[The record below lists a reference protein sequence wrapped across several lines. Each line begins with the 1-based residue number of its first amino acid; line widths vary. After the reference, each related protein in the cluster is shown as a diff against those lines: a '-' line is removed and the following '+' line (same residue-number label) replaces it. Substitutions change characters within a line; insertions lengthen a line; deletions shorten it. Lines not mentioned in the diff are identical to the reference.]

1 MTSKPASQTESTELK
16 EAVRASREV
25 YWHAG
30 GFSLFVNLLML
41 TGPLY
46 MLQVYD
52 RVLASQSIPT
62 LVALTL
68 LVLVLYGTLGVLE
81 WARSGLFSV
90 AASRF
95 EGALSER
102 AASAAMA
109 LSLSDPGRASDR
121 PIRDLRQ
128 LRRFIASPVLGAI
141 FDAPFSPLFL
151 LILFMLHPL
160 FGWWA
165 LFGAVVLVAIS
176 ALNERVSTRLTKES
190 EDFERGSVM
199 RSAEMTRNAE
209 VLKALG
215 MGEAV
220 RRRWQNLFDG
230 GDTAFARSG
239 RVLAGFSSGTKA
251 FRLFLQSA
259 ILGIGAWLAI
269 NGESTAGAMVAA
281 SILMGRAIGPLEQ
294 IVGQWRN
301 IVGARESWASL
312 KGALEQVPQPVPQ
325 MPLPPIKGALSV
337 EQAVSGP
344 PGSQHAVLKGLTFS
358 LQPGDVL
365 GILGPSAAGKSS
377 LARVLTGAWPVMAGH
392 VRIDGAD
399 ISSLP
404 SETLGPQIGYLPQQA
419 DLLSGS
425 VRDNIARFR
434 DDASPEAIIAA
445 AQAAGCHEMIL
456 RLAKGY
462 DTEIGLGGAYLS
474 AGQRQR
480 IGLARALFG
489 NPNLIILDEP
499 NSNLDG
505 PGELALQSAI
515 AAAKSRGATVII
527 IAHRPNAIVHCTKL
541 MVLDDGKVREFGPA
555 DEVLA
560 KVLPKQ
566 VGTNVRTIRPGDG
579 SHG

>member
-1 MTSKPASQTESTELK
+1 MKPDTPLQDKELK
-16 EAVRASREV
+16 DALRASRGV
-25 YWHAG
+25 FWHAG

-52 RVLASQSIPT
+52 RVLASQSVPT

-95 EGALSER
+95 EGALGAR

-109 LSLSDPGRASDR
+109 LSLADPGRASDR
-121 PIRDLRQ
+121 PVRDLRQ
-128 LRRFIASPVLGAI
+128 LRRFIASPVSGAL

-151 LILFMLHPL
+151 LVLFMLHPL
-160 FGWWA
+160 FGLWA
-165 LFGAVVLVAIS
+165 IFGAVILIAAALINERTSARLTRESEELERAS
-176 ALNERVSTRLTKES
+176 AL
-190 EDFERGSVM
+190 

-215 MGEAV
+215 MGDAV
-220 RRRWQNLFDG
+220 RQRWQRAFDG
-230 GDTAFARSG
+230 GDTAFAKSARI
-239 RVLAGFSSGTKA
+239 LTGFTSGTKA

-269 NGESTAGAMVAA
+269 KGEATPGAMIAA
-281 SILMGRAIGPLEQ
+281 SILMGRAIAPLEQ
-294 IVGQWRN
+294 LVGQWRG
-301 IVGARESWASL
+301 VASARESWTAL
-312 KGALEQVPQPVPQ
+312 KQALSRAPAPLPQ
-325 MPLPPIKGALSV
+325 MPLPPIRGEVRAENV
-337 EQAVSGP
+337 FAGP
-344 PGSQHAVLKGLTFS
+344 PGSKAAVLKGLTFQLS
-358 LQPGDVL
+358 PGDVL
-365 GILGPSAAGKSS
+365 GVLGPSAAGKSS
-377 LARVLTGAWPVMAGH
+377 LARLLTGAWPALSGH
-392 VRIDGAD
+392 VRLDGAD
-399 ISSLP
+399 IMTLP

-425 VRDNIARFR
+425 VRDNIGRFR
-434 DDASPEAIIAA
+434 DDASPEAIITA

-456 RLAKGY
+456 RLPSGY
-462 DTEIGLGGAYLS
+462 DTDIGLGGAYLS

-505 PGELALQSAI
+505 PGEQALQSAI
-515 AAAKSRGATVII
+515 AAAKARGATVII

-541 MVLDDGKVREFGPA
+541 MVIDDGKIREFGPA

-560 KVLPKQ
+560 KVLPKP
-566 VGTNVRTIRPGDG
+566 GGNVRTIRPGEG
-579 SHG
+579 GHG

>member
-1 MTSKPASQTESTELK
+1 MTTSPASETRELK
-16 EAVRASREV
+16 AALRASRQV
-25 YWHAG
+25 FTHAG

-52 RVLASQSIPT
+52 RVLSSQSVPT

-68 LVLVLYGTLGVLE
+68 LVFVLYGTLAVLE

-95 EGALSER
+95 EGELSER
-102 AASAAMA
+102 AAAAAMA
-109 LSLSDPGRASDR
+109 LSLADPGKASDR
-121 PIRDLRQ
+121 PLRDLRA
-128 LRRFIASPVLGAI
+128 LRRFIASPVLAAI

-151 LILFMLHPL
+151 LVLFMLHPL

-165 LFGAVVLVAIS
+165 LFGAVVLVVLALINERTSARVTRESEEFERTS
-176 ALNERVSTRLTKES
+176 AL
-190 EDFERGSVM
+190 

-215 MGEAV
+215 MGAAA
-220 RRRWQNLFDG
+220 RRRWRAAFDA
-230 GDTAFARSG
+230 GDTAHARSG
-239 RVLAGFSSGTKA
+239 RILSGFSSVTKA

-259 ILGIGAWLAI
+259 ILGLGAWLAI
-269 NGESTAGAMVAA
+269 KGDSTAGAMIAA
-281 SILMGRAIGPLEQ
+281 SILMGRAIAPLEQ
-294 IVGQWRN
+294 IVGQWRG
-301 IVGARESWASL
+301 IATARENWSAL
-312 KGALEQVPQPVPQ
+312 KQALTRIPPPEAQ
-325 MPLPPIKGALSV
+325 MPLPPIRG
-337 EQAVSGP
+337 QVSAENAFAGP
-344 PGSQHAVLKGLTFS
+344 PGGEPVLRGLTFT

-365 GILGPSAAGKSS
+365 GVLGPSAAGKSS
-377 LARVLTGAWPVMAGH
+377 LARVLTGAWPVLSGH

-399 ISSLP
+399 IAALP
-404 SETLGPQIGYLPQQA
+404 SDTLGPQIGYLPQQA
-419 DLLSGS
+419 DLLSGT

-456 RLAKGY
+456 RLPKGY
-462 DTEIGLGGAYLS
+462 DTDIGLGGAYLS

-505 PGELALQSAI
+505 PGEQALQSAI
-515 AAAKSRGATVII
+515 AAAKARGATVII

-541 MVLDDGKVREFGPA
+541 MVVDEGRIREFGPA
-555 DEVLA
+555 EEVLA
-560 KVLPKQ
+560 KVMPKQ
-566 VGTNVRTIRPGDG
+566 ASVVRHIRPGDG